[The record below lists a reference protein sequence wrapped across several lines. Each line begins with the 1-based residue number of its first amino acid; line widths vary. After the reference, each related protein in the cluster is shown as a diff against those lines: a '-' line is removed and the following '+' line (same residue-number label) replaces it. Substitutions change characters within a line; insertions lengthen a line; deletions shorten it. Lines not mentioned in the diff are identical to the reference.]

1 MTVFI
6 AICKVRFSR
15 FDAAVLVSLHSVVD
29 PQTPS
34 MTPKVHQTRG
44 GDIPYMYVDNAA
56 QNVDVSMLFRS
67 DILFLKHDSSIFRKS
82 SN

>member
-1 MTVFI
+1 
-6 AICKVRFSR
+6 
-15 FDAAVLVSLHSVVD
+15 
-29 PQTPS
+29 

-44 GDIPYMYVDNAA
+44 GDIPYMYVDNAV
-56 QNVDVSMLFRS
+56 QNVDVPMLFRS